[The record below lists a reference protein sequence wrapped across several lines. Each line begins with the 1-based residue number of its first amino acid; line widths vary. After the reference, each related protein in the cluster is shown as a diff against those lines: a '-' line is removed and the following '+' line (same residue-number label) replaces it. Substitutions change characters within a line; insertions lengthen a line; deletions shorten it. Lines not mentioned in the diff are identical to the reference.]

1 MSLIKIDQSKLSA
14 VKEQQAIAARVKA
27 YNEEA
32 DPLFFKAQR
41 GEVLMTEWKAKVSEI
56 KARFPKE

>member
-1 MSLIKIDQSKLSA
+1 MSLIKSDESKLA
-14 VKEQQAIAARVKA
+14 LVKEKEAIAARVKA

-41 GEVLMTEWKAKVSEI
+41 GEVLMTEWKAKVTEI